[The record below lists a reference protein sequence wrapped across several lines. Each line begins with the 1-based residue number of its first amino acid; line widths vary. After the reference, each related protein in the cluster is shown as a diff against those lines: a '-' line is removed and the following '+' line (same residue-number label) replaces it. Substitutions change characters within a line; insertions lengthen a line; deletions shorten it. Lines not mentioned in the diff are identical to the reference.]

1 MELSGVNRSLRQS
14 MHARTQMMWVEE
26 DPYSVIQVP
35 TMFQRA
41 YT

>member
-14 MHARTQMMWVEE
+14 MHARTQIMWVEE
-26 DPYSVIQVP
+26 ETFSVIQVP